1 MPTSNTSS
9 LIDKANASNVVILGL
24 DPGLADT
31 GFGCI
36 RKNQN
41 TLTVLEYGNI
51 KTKKHDNFPARLQ
64 EISLRISNV
73 IDTYKPDYIAVE
85 EIFFYKNVKTA
96 MNVGQARGAI
106 LLTCQRYQIPI
117 FEYTPL
123 EIKQAIVGYGR
134 AEKHQIQEMVK
145 IILRMKVLPKP
156 DDAADAIAC
165 AICCAHSLPPHLRLC
180 KN

>member
-41 TLTVLEYGNI
+41 PHTVLEYGNI

-73 IDTYKPDYIAVE
+73 IDTYNPDYIAVE

-106 LLTCQRYQIPI
+106 LL
-117 FEYTPL
+117 
-123 EIKQAIVGYGR
+123 
-134 AEKHQIQEMVK
+134 
-145 IILRMKVLPKP
+145 
-156 DDAADAIAC
+156 
-165 AICCAHSLPPHLRLC
+165 
-180 KN
+180 